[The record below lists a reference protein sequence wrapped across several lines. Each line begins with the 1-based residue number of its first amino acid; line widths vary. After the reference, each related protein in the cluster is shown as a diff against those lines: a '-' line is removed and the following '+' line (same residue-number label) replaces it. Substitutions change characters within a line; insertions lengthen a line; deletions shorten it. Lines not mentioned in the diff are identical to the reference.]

1 MKLLKLL
8 VIILLINIS
17 MDIGKKIKAGELLD
31 QIRENHKLILCA
43 GPYAWPYTSSNNYPR
58 GFDIEIMERIA
69 ANEDLYLD
77 IYWAEQKMRGGLGKA
92 LRHSIGKGRCHI
104 YMGLT
109 TSDSMA
115 EEIEEKNLV
124 YTLPYLGVAYIPI
137 ANPDVPDFVKIE
149 EIKGKYKP
157 GVAMSTAIDGY
168 FFYNGY
174 DRDLWARKPTE
185 IDGVATQE
193 ISIAFVMSTQVAKA
207 RRKYKDAPFRVIKS
221 FEPPVDLRWNVAGV
235 LPNDKEFKDM
245 IDKNIKILIE
255 DGTIQKIIE
264 KYNVPY
270 FEPFDDIA
278 SSYTA
283 KD

>member
-17 MDIGKKIKAGELLD
+17 MDIGKKVKAGELLD

-115 EEIEEKNLV
+115 EEVKEKNLV

>member
-17 MDIGKKIKAGELLD
+17 MDIGKKVKAGELLD

-137 ANPDVPDFVKIE
+137 ANLDVPDFVKIE

-185 IDGVATQE
+185 IDAVATQE
-193 ISIAFVMSTQVAKA
+193 ISIAFIMSTQVAKA
-207 RRKYKDAPFRVIKS
+207 KRKYKDAPFRVIKS

>member
-1 MKLLKLL
+1 M
-8 VIILLINIS
+8 N
-17 MDIGKKIKAGELLD
+17 IGKKVKAGELLN
-31 QIRENHKLILCA
+31 QIRETHKLILCA

-137 ANPDVPDFVKIE
+137 ANLDVPDFVKIE

-264 KYNVPY
+264 KYNIPY

>member
-58 GFDIEIMERIA
+58 GFDIEIMERIT

>member
-17 MDIGKKIKAGELLD
+17 MDIGKKAQAGELLD
-31 QIRENHKLILCA
+31 QIKENHKLILCA

-193 ISIAFVMSTQVAKA
+193 ISIAFIMSTQVAKA